1 MALQISSTIQID
13 RTVTAGP
20 PAASS
25 TAPDASASTID
36 VVLRLSRAPFEP
48 VGDVPA
54 AAGEGPAD
62 AARVVHV
69 HIDETM
75 LRLVHEIASGAA
87 DATAIPSRLSAHK
100 PVLERLTTAL
110 DTAGIGTGALARNP
124 DYAVRLAIAASLF
137 DVQGQVAP
145 ETEQKGGAAPLLKWR
160 LKRVLAHVEAN
171 ISEPITLADL
181 ASVAGMSRMYFAS
194 QFRAATG
201 MRPHEWVLRKRIE
214 HAQRLLVT
222 SADSLVGI
230 ALSVGFQTQAHFTT
244 VFRKFVGDTPHRWR
258 REQLSIAA

>member
-1 MALQISSTIQID
+1 MALQIPSTIQID

-20 PAASS
+20 PAASP

-100 PVLERLTTAL
+100 PVLERFTTAL
-110 DTAGIGTGALARNP
+110 DLPGSGPARLRATRLCGSSCDRREP
-124 DYAVRLAIAASLF
+124 LSTYRVRS
-137 DVQGQVAP
+137 
-145 ETEQKGGAAPLLKWR
+145 R
-160 LKRVLAHVEAN
+160 LKRN
-171 ISEPITLADL
+171 K
-181 ASVAGMSRMYFAS
+181 
-194 QFRAATG
+194 RAAL
-201 MRPHEWVLRKRIE
+201 PH
-214 HAQRLLVT
+214 
-222 SADSLVGI
+222 S
-230 ALSVGFQTQAHFTT
+230 
-244 VFRKFVGDTPHRWR
+244 
-258 REQLSIAA
+258 